1 MPTPRQHTD
10 RAARQKAYRERQRQA
25 RETELAAKGLP
36 ALPAIPTMPGR
47 ARWQGMLDQVTTL
60 LQSLHDEMEAYHADR
75 SEDWQESERGQDFAA
90 NLEAVSELADAAT
103 QLSIG

>member
-10 RAARQKAYRERQRQA
+10 QAARQKAYRERQRQA

-47 ARWQGMLDQVTTL
+47 ARWTAMLDQARAMLGTMREEMETY
-60 LQSLHDEMEAYHADR
+60 HDER
-75 SEDWQESERGQDFAA
+75 SEEWQESERGQEFTA
-90 NLEAVSELADAAT
+90 NVEAVSELADAAT
-103 QLSIG
+103 QVEII

>member
-1 MPTPRQHTD
+1 MPTPRQYTD

-47 ARWQGMLDQVTTL
+47 ARWTAMLDQAATL
-60 LQSLHDEMEAYHADR
+60 LQTLQSEMENYHSDR
-75 SEDWQESERGQDFAA
+75 SEEWQESERGSEFAG
-90 NLEAVSELADAAT
+90 NLEAISELADAAT
-103 QLSIG
+103 QLTIA